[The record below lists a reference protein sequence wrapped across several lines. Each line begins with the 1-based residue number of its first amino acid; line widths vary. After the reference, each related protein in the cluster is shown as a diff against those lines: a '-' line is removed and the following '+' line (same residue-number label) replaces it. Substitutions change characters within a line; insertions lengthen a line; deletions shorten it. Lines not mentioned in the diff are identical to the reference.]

1 MYVVVQAEPHKENDH
16 FQVHIPSLCTSH
28 SAAGPRLLKMMLFY
42 SVIWKPEGIVVIQLT
57 DVQLLSEIC

>member
-1 MYVVVQAEPHKENDH
+1 MWWYRQS
-16 FQVHIPSLCTSH
+16 HIKKMTTSRYIFH
-28 SAAGPRLLKMMLFY
+28 CHALPTVLLDPDLKMMLFY